1 MKYQPGLH
9 ILVEFNAGRV
19 ELLSSAEE
27 CKSLFDK
34 LIAQQDLHNVGEIY
48 HSFDN
53 GGFTATV
60 CLTESHLS
68 IHTWPEYNLATFD
81 IFLSNY
87 QKDNTQKAKEIY
99 QQVINFFEGIIV
111 QKTELTR

>member
-1 MKYQPGLH
+1 MEYQPGLH
-9 ILVEFNAGRV
+9 ILVEFNAV
-19 ELLSSAEE
+19 KAELLSSVKD
-27 CKSLFDK
+27 CKLLFDK
-34 LIAQQDLHNVGEIY
+34 LIAQQGLQNVGEVY
-48 HSFDN
+48 HGFDN

-81 IFLSNY
+81 KFLSNY

-99 QQVINFFEGIIV
+99 EQVINFYDGIVI
-111 QKTELTR
+111 QKTELKR